1 MHEQGWGLD
10 HFTDIWHFVVNGRC
24 LCRPSYHWGSV
35 VKREVHE
42 SGNCAECTK
51 ILARLQDNTSL

>member
-51 ILARLQDNTSL
+51 ILARL